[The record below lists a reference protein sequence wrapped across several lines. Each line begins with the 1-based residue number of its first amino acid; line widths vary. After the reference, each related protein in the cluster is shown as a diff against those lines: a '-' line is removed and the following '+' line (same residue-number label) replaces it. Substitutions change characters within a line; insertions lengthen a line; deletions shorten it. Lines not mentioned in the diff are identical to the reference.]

1 MSKEKTL
8 VAGQVR
14 VKGGKY
20 YTVINHTINGE
31 RKAKWEKTGLAVT
44 CGNKKKALSILRDR
58 VRNFV
63 AMGSVDSHTTVS
75 QV

>member
-31 RKAKWEKTGLAVT
+31 RKAKWETTGLAVT

-63 AMGSVDSHTTVS
+63 AMGSVDSHATVS

>member
-31 RKAKWEKTGLAVT
+31 RKAKWETTGLAAA

-63 AMGSVDSHTTVS
+63 AMGSVDSHATVS

>member
-8 VAGQVR
+8 VAVQVR

-31 RKAKWEKTGLAVT
+31 RKAKWEKTGLAVA

-63 AMGSVDSHTTVS
+63 DRGSDNKILTAS